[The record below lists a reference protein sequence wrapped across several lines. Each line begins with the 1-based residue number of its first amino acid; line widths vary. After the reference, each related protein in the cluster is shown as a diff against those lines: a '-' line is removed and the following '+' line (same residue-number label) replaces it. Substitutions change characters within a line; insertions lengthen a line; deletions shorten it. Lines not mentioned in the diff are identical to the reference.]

1 MKTQLLKACPES
13 LEKGAEIIRAG
24 GLVAFPT
31 ETVYG
36 LGADAM
42 NGEAVN
48 SIFRVKGRPNDN
60 PLIVHVCSKEQ
71 MKELGYWND
80 NAEAVYEAFMPG
92 PITMVLKKKQLPPE
106 VTAGLDTVGLRFPV
120 HPDAQ
125 KFLALAGPVAAP
137 SANLSGKPSPTCAQ
151 HVFTDFD
158 GKIPLIID
166 GGECGVGVESTVIS
180 LAERPVLL
188 RPGGI
193 TPEQLKA
200 VLPDMYIHEAV
211 LKNITLDAVASP
223 GMKYKHYAPQARVV
237 LTRSDG
243 KALLADALAH
253 GIRAELFGDERAEV
267 QAHELFARLRQ
278 ADAMGLELVIFSAP
292 SCDGVG
298 LSVMNRLLR
307 ASAFTVLSPGEEITV
322 NYSGGSARLHA

>member
-13 LEKGAEIIRAG
+13 LKKGAEIIRAG

-48 SIFRVKGRPNDN
+48 DIFRAKGRPNDN

-151 HVFTDFD
+151 HVFADFD

-223 GMKYKHYAPQARVV
+223 GMKYKHYAPEARVV

-253 GIRAELFGDERAEV
+253 GVRAELFGDERAEV

-278 ADAMGLELVIFSAP
+278 ADEMGLELVIFSAP

-322 NYSGGSARLHA
+322 NYSGGKVSLRA

>member
-1 MKTQLLKACPES
+1 MKTQLLKACPEC
-13 LEKGAEIIRAG
+13 LKKGAEIIRAG

-48 SIFRVKGRPNDN
+48 DIFRAKGRPNDN

-151 HVFTDFD
+151 HVFADFD

-223 GMKYKHYAPQARVV
+223 GMKYKHYAPEARVV

-253 GIRAELFGDERAEV
+253 GVRAELFGDERAEV

-278 ADAMGLELVIFSAP
+278 ADEMGLELVIFSAP

-322 NYSGGSARLHA
+322 NYSGGKVSLRA

>member
-48 SIFRVKGRPNDN
+48 SIFRAKGRPNDN

-278 ADAMGLELVIFSAP
+278 ADAMGLELVIFSTP

>member
-60 PLIVHVCSKEQ
+60 PLIVHVCSNEQ

>member
-48 SIFRVKGRPNDN
+48 SIFRVTGRPNDN

-223 GMKYKHYAPQARVV
+223 GMKYKHYAPEARVV

-278 ADAMGLELVIFSAP
+278 ADEMGLELVIFSTP

-322 NYSGGSARLHA
+322 NYSGGSAKLHA

>member
-48 SIFRVKGRPNDN
+48 GIFRVKGRPNDN

>member
-13 LEKGAEIIRAG
+13 LEKSAEIIRAG

-48 SIFRVKGRPNDN
+48 SIFRAKGRPNDN

-253 GIRAELFGDERAEV
+253 GVRAELFGDERAEV

>member
-13 LEKGAEIIRAG
+13 LKKGAEIIRAG

-253 GIRAELFGDERAEV
+253 GVRAELFGDERAEV

-278 ADAMGLELVIFSAP
+278 ADEMGLELVIFSAP

-322 NYSGGSARLHA
+322 NYSGGRVSLRA

>member
-36 LGADAM
+36 LSADAM

-151 HVFTDFD
+151 HVLTDFD

-278 ADAMGLELVIFSAP
+278 ADEMGLELVIFSTP

-322 NYSGGSARLHA
+322 NYSGGSAKLHA

>member
-223 GMKYKHYAPQARVV
+223 GMKYKHYAPEARVV

-278 ADAMGLELVIFSAP
+278 ADEMGLELVIFSTP

>member
-151 HVFTDFD
+151 HVLTDFD

-253 GIRAELFGDERAEV
+253 GVRAELFGDERAEV

-322 NYSGGSARLHA
+322 NYSGGSAKLHA

>member
-48 SIFRVKGRPNDN
+48 GIFRVKGRPNDN

-151 HVFTDFD
+151 HVLTDFD

>member
-48 SIFRVKGRPNDN
+48 GIFRAKGRPNDN

-223 GMKYKHYAPQARVV
+223 GMKYKHYAPEARVV

-253 GIRAELFGDERAEV
+253 GVRAELFGDERAEV

-278 ADAMGLELVIFSAP
+278 ADEMGLELVIFSTP

>member
-151 HVFTDFD
+151 HVLTDFD

-223 GMKYKHYAPQARVV
+223 GMKYKHYAPEARVV

-278 ADAMGLELVIFSAP
+278 ADEMGLELVIFSAP

>member
-48 SIFRVKGRPNDN
+48 SIFRAKGRPNDN

-223 GMKYKHYAPQARVV
+223 GMKYKHYAPEARVV

-278 ADAMGLELVIFSAP
+278 ADEMGLELVIFSTP

-322 NYSGGSARLHA
+322 NYSGGSAKLHA

>member
-48 SIFRVKGRPNDN
+48 SIFRAKGRPNDN

-253 GIRAELFGDERAEV
+253 GVRAELFGDERAEV

-278 ADAMGLELVIFSAP
+278 ADEMGLELVIFSAP

>member
-223 GMKYKHYAPQARVV
+223 GMKYKHYAPEARVV

-278 ADAMGLELVIFSAP
+278 ADEMGLELVIFSTP

-322 NYSGGSARLHA
+322 NYSGGSAKLHA

>member
-223 GMKYKHYAPQARVV
+223 GMKYKHYAPEARVV

-253 GIRAELFGDERAEV
+253 GVRAELFGDERAEV

-278 ADAMGLELVIFSAP
+278 ADEMGLELVIFSAP

-322 NYSGGSARLHA
+322 NYSGGRVSLRA

>member
-151 HVFTDFD
+151 HVLTDFD
-158 GKIPLIID
+158 GKMPLIID

-278 ADAMGLELVIFSAP
+278 ADEMGLELVIFSTP

-322 NYSGGSARLHA
+322 NYSGGSAKLHA

>member
-42 NGEAVN
+42 NGEPVN

-223 GMKYKHYAPQARVV
+223 GMKYKHYAPEARVV

-278 ADAMGLELVIFSAP
+278 ADEMGLELVIFSTP

-322 NYSGGSARLHA
+322 NYSGGSAKLHA

>member
-48 SIFRVKGRPNDN
+48 SIFRAKGRPNDN

-223 GMKYKHYAPQARVV
+223 GMKYKHYAPEARVV

-253 GIRAELFGDERAEV
+253 GVRAELFGVERAEV

-278 ADAMGLELVIFSAP
+278 ADAMGLELVIFSTP

-322 NYSGGSARLHA
+322 NYSGGSAKLHA

>member
-151 HVFTDFD
+151 HVLTDFD

-278 ADAMGLELVIFSAP
+278 ADEMGLELVIFSAP

>member
-60 PLIVHVCSKEQ
+60 PLIVHVCSNEQ

-151 HVFTDFD
+151 HVLTDFD

-322 NYSGGSARLHA
+322 NYSGGSAKLHA

>member
-48 SIFRVKGRPNDN
+48 GIFRAKGRPNDN

-71 MKELGYWND
+71 MKELSYWND

-223 GMKYKHYAPQARVV
+223 GMKYKHYAPEARVV

-278 ADAMGLELVIFSAP
+278 ADEMGLELVIFSAP

>member
-106 VTAGLDTVGLRFPV
+106 GTAGLDTVGLRFPV

-253 GIRAELFGDERAEV
+253 GVRAELFGDERAEV

>member
-120 HPDAQ
+120 HPYAQ

-151 HVFTDFD
+151 HVFADFD

-223 GMKYKHYAPQARVV
+223 GMKYKHYAPEARVV

-253 GIRAELFGDERAEV
+253 GVRAELFGDERAEV

-278 ADAMGLELVIFSAP
+278 ADEMGLELVIFSTP

-322 NYSGGSARLHA
+322 NYSGGRVSLRA

>member
-48 SIFRVKGRPNDN
+48 GIFRAKGRPNDN

-106 VTAGLDTVGLRFPV
+106 VTAGLDTVGLRFPM

-151 HVFTDFD
+151 HVLTDFD

-322 NYSGGSARLHA
+322 NYSGGSAKLHA

>member
-48 SIFRVKGRPNDN
+48 GIFRAKGRPNDN

-106 VTAGLDTVGLRFPV
+106 VTAGLDTVGLRFPM

-151 HVFTDFD
+151 HVLTDFD

>member
-13 LEKGAEIIRAG
+13 LKKGAEIIRAG

-48 SIFRVKGRPNDN
+48 NIFRAKGRPNDN

-223 GMKYKHYAPQARVV
+223 GMKYKHYAPEARVV

-322 NYSGGSARLHA
+322 NYSGGSAKLHA

>member
-1 MKTQLLKACPES
+1 M
-13 LEKGAEIIRAG
+13 
-24 GLVAFPT
+24 
-31 ETVYG
+31 
-36 LGADAM
+36 
-42 NGEAVN
+42 
-48 SIFRVKGRPNDN
+48 
-60 PLIVHVCSKEQ
+60 
-71 MKELGYWND
+71 
-80 NAEAVYEAFMPG
+80 
-92 PITMVLKKKQLPPE
+92 
-106 VTAGLDTVGLRFPV
+106 
-120 HPDAQ
+120 
-125 KFLALAGPVAAP
+125 
-137 SANLSGKPSPTCAQ
+137 
-151 HVFTDFD
+151 FTDFD

-223 GMKYKHYAPQARVV
+223 GMKYKHYAPEARVV

-253 GIRAELFGDERAEV
+253 GVRAELFGDERAEV

-278 ADAMGLELVIFSAP
+278 ADEMGLELVIFSAP

-322 NYSGGSARLHA
+322 NYSGGRVSLRA

>member
-223 GMKYKHYAPQARVV
+223 GMKYKHYAPEARVV

-253 GIRAELFGDERAEV
+253 GVRAELFGDERAEV

-278 ADAMGLELVIFSAP
+278 ADEMGLELVIFSTP

>member
-71 MKELGYWND
+71 MKEMGYWND

-151 HVFTDFD
+151 HVLTDFD

-223 GMKYKHYAPQARVV
+223 GMKYKHYAPEARVV

-278 ADAMGLELVIFSAP
+278 ADEMGLELVIFSAP

-298 LSVMNRLLR
+298 LSVINRLLR

>member
-48 SIFRVKGRPNDN
+48 GIFRAKGRPNDN

-253 GIRAELFGDERAEV
+253 GVRAELFGDERAEV

-278 ADAMGLELVIFSAP
+278 ADAMGLELVIFSTP

>member
-151 HVFTDFD
+151 HVFTDFE

-253 GIRAELFGDERAEV
+253 GVRAELFGDERAEV

-278 ADAMGLELVIFSAP
+278 ADEMGLELVIFSTP

>member
-253 GIRAELFGDERAEV
+253 GVRAELFGDERAEV

-322 NYSGGSARLHA
+322 NYSGGSAKLHA

>member
-48 SIFRVKGRPNDN
+48 SIFRAKGRPNDN

-223 GMKYKHYAPQARVV
+223 GMKYKHYAPEARVV

-253 GIRAELFGDERAEV
+253 GVRAELFGDERAEV

-278 ADAMGLELVIFSAP
+278 ADEMGLELVIFSTP

>member
-253 GIRAELFGDERAEV
+253 GVRAELFGDERAEV

-278 ADAMGLELVIFSAP
+278 ADEMGLELVIFSAP

>member
-1 MKTQLLKACPES
+1 
-13 LEKGAEIIRAG
+13 
-24 GLVAFPT
+24 
-31 ETVYG
+31 
-36 LGADAM
+36 
-42 NGEAVN
+42 
-48 SIFRVKGRPNDN
+48 
-60 PLIVHVCSKEQ
+60 
-71 MKELGYWND
+71 
-80 NAEAVYEAFMPG
+80 MPG

-151 HVFTDFD
+151 HVLTDFD

-278 ADAMGLELVIFSAP
+278 ADEMGLELVIFSTP

-322 NYSGGSARLHA
+322 NYSGGSAKLHA

>member
-193 TPEQLKA
+193 TPEQLKV

-278 ADAMGLELVIFSAP
+278 ADEMGLELVIFSTP

>member
-48 SIFRVKGRPNDN
+48 GIFRAKGRPNDN

-151 HVFTDFD
+151 HVLTDFD

-278 ADAMGLELVIFSAP
+278 ADEMGLELVIFSAP